1 MATGLDTVKTGIAQ
15 GLTYSETIDF
25 PIFDSVISGLGVAS
39 SWIALA
45 YLVGGLYLLKQKV
58 INWHIPISMILGLF
72 ACSLIMS
79 LVDSDFY
86 PSSLFHLFNGS
97 IIIGA
102 FFIATDP
109 VSASTTNRGRV
120 IFGAA
125 IGVWVYLIREWGGY
139 PDAVAFAVLIMNM
152 AVPLIDYYT
161 RPRTYGH
168 SSHNRNAKD
177 KAQS

>member
-1 MATGLDTVKTGIAQ
+1 V
-15 GLTYSETIDF
+15 
-25 PIFDSVISGLGVAS
+25 
-39 SWIALA
+39 
-45 YLVGGLYLLKQKV
+45 
-58 INWHIPISMILGLF
+58 
-72 ACSLIMS
+72 
-79 LVDSDFY
+79 
-86 PSSLFHLFNGS
+86 FHLFNGS

-109 VSASTTNRGRV
+109 VSASTTNKGRI

-125 IGVWVYLIREWGGY
+125 IGVWIYLIREWGGY

-168 SSHNRNAKD
+168 TSD
-177 KAQS
+177 KQKSINKVQS